1 MRDDSHKWA
10 PPFDAGAR
18 LQSHDVTIATHRFE
32 RLTLVSGTAVL
43 TAAELPIVGWPDIAP
58 GGSYAVSLRRDRILE
73 VNGPAR
79 ADGWDGTMALAI
91 SDMTDGYHAFTIS
104 GSAAMVFLSRGAPL
118 SIDHSSR
125 STARLIFGLP
135 GIVRSVWVG
144 CSRRRLTK
152 PLGSGG
158 RQQDT
163 RSITHAPSS
172 AYQPKR
178 LEEAW
183 HALEILLC
191 VDETF

>member
-135 GIVRSVWVG
+135 GILYRDTQSSFILMVG
-144 CSRRRLTK
+144 RAQAAAL
-152 PLGSGG
+152 
-158 RQQDT
+158 
-163 RSITHAPSS
+163 
-172 AYQPKR
+172 
-178 LEEAW
+178 W
-183 HALEILLC
+183 HAFKLEFEASGWAARAE
-191 VDETF
+191 D